1 MSDKK
6 HIYNYQNTVRLSDD
20 ELTYIDENYE
30 EIAGTPDKI
39 AISKFFMKAVTAAVT
54 SIKPKTKEIIKE
66 VDNPELL
73 KKIEEL
79 QDVNKALQE
88 QCESYKN
95 KIPPKSAI
103 ILNFDNPDMRKY
115 MWGVLQISKK
125 MKYANSYEELLTKIF
140 EVLHARGEM
149 TFTKEDIKY
158 LNSLKYDLDE

>member
-1 MSDKK
+1 MENN
-6 HIYNYQNTVRLSDD
+6 HIYKHQNTVRLSEE

-30 EIAGTPDKI
+30 EITGTPDKI
-39 AISKFFMKAVTAAVT
+39 SFSKFFMKAVTAAVT
-54 SIKPKTKEIIKE
+54 SIKPKTKEIVKE

-73 KKIEEL
+73 AKIEEL
-79 QDVNKALQE
+79 QAVNEALQQ
-88 QCESYKN
+88 QCETYKN

-103 ILNFDNPDMRKY
+103 ILNFDKPEMRRY

-149 TFTKEDIKY
+149 TLSKKDIEY
-158 LNSLKYDLDE
+158 LNTLNYDLDE

>member
-1 MSDKK
+1 MSENN
-6 HIYNYQNTVRLSDD
+6 HIYKHQNTARLSEE

-39 AISKFFMKAVTAAVT
+39 SFSKFFMKAVTAAVT
-54 SIKPKTKEIIKE
+54 SIKPKTKEIVKE

-73 KKIEEL
+73 AKIKEL
-79 QDVNKALQE
+79 QDVNEALQQ
-88 QCESYKN
+88 QCEAYKN

-103 ILNFDNPDMRKY
+103 ILNFDKPEMRKY
-115 MWGVLQISKK
+115 MWGVLQVSKK

-149 TFTKEDIKY
+149 TLSKEDVEY
-158 LNSLKYDLDE
+158 LNTLKYDLDE

>member
-1 MSDKK
+1 MSEKK

-20 ELTYIDENYE
+20 ELSYIDENYE
-30 EIAGTPDKI
+30 EITGTPDKI
-39 AISKFFMKAVTAAVT
+39 AISKFFMKAVTGAVT
-54 SIKPKTKEIIKE
+54 SIKPKTKEIVKE

-73 KKIEEL
+73 AKIEEL
-79 QDVNKALQE
+79 QEVNEALQQ

-103 ILNFDNPDMRKY
+103 ILNFDNPEMRKY

-125 MKYANSYEELLTKIF
+125 MKYANSYEELFTKIF

-149 TFTKEDIKY
+149 TLSKKDIEY
-158 LNSLKYDLDE
+158 LNTLKYDLDE